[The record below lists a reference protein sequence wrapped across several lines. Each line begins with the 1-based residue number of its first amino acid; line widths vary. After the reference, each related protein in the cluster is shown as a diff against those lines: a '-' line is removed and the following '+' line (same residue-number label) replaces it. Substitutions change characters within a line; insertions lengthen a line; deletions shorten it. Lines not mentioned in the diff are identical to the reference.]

1 MKEEKLVFDG
11 WHKITLVEAIIKG
24 QTVQREKLLINDSVG
39 ALVVDENNQV
49 GLVRQY
55 RPTVGEYL
63 WEIPA
68 GVMDKA
74 LLTPTATL
82 IEELYEECEIKP
94 EEILNIQLEPI
105 EEYYMM
111 AGSSDAIM
119 RIYRFDVT
127 AQTDKQV
134 SDVDVEEVKW
144 FTVKE
149 IKTKLQN
156 KEIKDSKTKLALNH
170 FLLAQ

>member
-11 WHKITLVEAIIKG
+11 WHKIALVEAIIKG

-94 EEILNIQLEPI
+94 EEILNIQPEPI

>member
-144 FTVKE
+144 FTVKD

>member
-1 MKEEKLVFDG
+1 MKETKLAFDG
-11 WHKITLVEAIIKG
+11 WHKIALVEAIIKG
-24 QTVQREKLLINDSVG
+24 QKVQREKLLVNDSVG
-39 ALVVDENNQV
+39 ALVVDTNNRV

-68 GVMDKA
+68 GVMDKV
-74 LLTPTATL
+74 LLTPTATI

-94 EEILNIQLEPI
+94 EEILSIQPEPI

-119 RIYRFDVT
+119 RIYSFKVT

-134 SDVDVEEVKW
+134 ADVDVEEVKW
-144 FTVKE
+144 FSLEE
-149 IKTKLQN
+149 IKHMLQN

-170 FLLAQ
+170 FLRDN